1 MGGATPF
8 VTSAVSSATT
18 GWCVASAW
26 ATSGWMS
33 SGAAAVALCAR
44 RLGMGLGLGMLVW
57 WSLLG
62 DRRGLEKD
70 WIRFILWMWSRR
82 EAG

>member
-33 SGAAAVALCAR
+33 SGAAALCAR
-44 RLGMGLGLGMLVW
+44 RLGLGMLVW
-57 WSLLG
+57 WSLLE
-62 DRRGLEKD
+62 DRRGLERE
-70 WIRFILWMWSRR
+70 WIRFILWM
-82 EAG
+82 